1 MAKKMFV
8 VVSYD
13 IADDKRRGKV
23 AKTLLNFGARV
34 QYSVFECAL
43 DAAALKR
50 LGDRL
55 ATLIAGEEDSVRFY
69 FLCES
74 CLPKAKVMGQGKVTR
89 LESCRIV

>member
-13 IADDKRRGKV
+13 IVDDKRRNKV
-23 AKTLLNFGARV
+23 AKTLENFGARV
-34 QYSVFECAL
+34 QYSVFECEL

-55 ATLIAGEEDSVRFY
+55 GRLIAKEEDSVRFY

-74 CLPKAKVMGQGKVTR
+74 CLPKAKVMGPGKVTR
-89 LESCRIV
+89 LKPFRIV